1 MKNYIIEGDIDLY
14 AELYSSL
21 DNKNKD
27 TIEQIDDTNKNVCLI
42 TDEPL
47 EANSITLIC
56 NHKFNYVPLYKDLV
70 NHKRKFNTM
79 ESSGALKHGEIR
91 CPYCRHKQQ
100 FILPYY
106 EELGLPKVSGVNEVY
121 KYEPPAPSPY
131 YNNIKKCDFIET
143 FPFLQDVSA
152 ADNLVT
158 LSCKK
163 YAYKF
168 AGFEEGDEHS
178 EKYYCCEHKR
188 IVTKK
193 YKQDVRDKLKAAK
206 EAVKEAE
213 KKLKKAEALKAKAD
227 AIEQKKLLK
236 AETQSKSKINA
247 KSNVETQVENVYSDE
262 NTIVCVG
269 CQQYLVSGPRKGL
282 QCNLNIFLG
291 DRCKR
296 HYDKKT
302 S

>member
-1 MKNYIIEGDIDLY
+1 MLKNYIIEGDIDFY

-21 DNKNKD
+21 DNKDN
-27 TIEQIDDTNKNVCLI
+27 TNQCEEPDIYVCLI

-47 EANSITLIC
+47 EANSVTLTC

-70 NHKRKFNTM
+70 NHKKKFNTM
-79 ESSGALKHGEIR
+79 ESSGALNPGEIR
-91 CPYCRHKQQ
+91 CPYCRQKQQ
-100 FILPYY
+100 FVLPYY

-121 KYEPPAPSPY
+121 KYVPAPLYPSY
-131 YNNIKKCDFIET
+131 NNNIKKCEFISS

-152 ADNLVT
+152 ADNIVT

-163 YAYKF
+163 YGYKF

-178 EKYYCCEHKR
+178 DKYYCCEHKR
-188 IVTKK
+188 VINKK
-193 YKQDVRDKLKAAK
+193 HKQNVSDKLKAAK
-206 EAVKEAE
+206 EAE
-213 KKLKKAEALKAKAD
+213 KKLKKEEAIKAKAD
-227 AIEQKKLLK
+227 AMEEKKLLK
-236 AETQSKSKINA
+236 AESKANH
-247 KSNVETQVENVYSDE
+247 KSNVKVGENVYNDE

-282 QCNLNIFLG
+282 QCNLSVFQDN
-291 DRCKR
+291 RCKR

>member
-1 MKNYIIEGDIDLY
+1 MTKNYIIEGGIDFY

-21 DNKNKD
+21 DNKN
-27 TIEQIDDTNKNVCLI
+27 IENQIDETDKNVCLI
-42 TDEPL
+42 TDDPL
-47 EANSITLIC
+47 EAKSVTLTC

-79 ESSGALKHGEIR
+79 ESTGALKHGEIR

-106 EELGLPKVSGVNEVY
+106 AELGLPKVSGVNEVY
-121 KYEPPAPSPY
+121 KYEPPTPYPY
-131 YNNIKKCDFIET
+131 YNNIKKCDFVET

-163 YAYKF
+163 YGYKF
-168 AGFEEGDEHS
+168 AGFEDGDEHS

-188 IVTKK
+188 FITKQH
-193 YKQDVRDKLKAAK
+193 KQDVRDKLKAAK
-206 EAVKEAE
+206 EAE
-213 KKLKKAEALKAKAD
+213 KKLKKEEAIKAKEEAM
-227 AIEQKKLLK
+227 EQKKLLK
-236 AETQSKSKINA
+236 AESKSNDKS
-247 KSNVETQVENVYSDE
+247 KSNVKVSENVYSDE

-282 QCNLNIFLG
+282 QCNLNVFQD

>member
-1 MKNYIIEGDIDLY
+1 MMKNYIIEGDIDFY

-21 DNKNKD
+21 DNKNTTD
-27 TIEQIDDTNKNVCLI
+27 QVDDTNKNVCLI

-47 EANSITLIC
+47 EDNSITLTC
-56 NHKFNYVPLYKDLV
+56 NHKFNYIPLYKDLV

-79 ESSGALKHGEIR
+79 ESTGALKHGEIR

-106 EELGLPKVSGVNEVY
+106 PELGLSKVSGVNEPY
-121 KYEPPAPSPY
+121 KYVAEPVNTYS
-131 YNNIKKCDFIET
+131 NNIKKCDFIET

-152 ADNLVT
+152 ADNLVS
-158 LSCKK
+158 LPCKI
-163 YAYKF
+163 YGYKF

-178 EKYYCCEHKR
+178 EKFYCCKHKR
-188 IVTKK
+188 VVIKQH
-193 YKQDVRDKLKAAK
+193 KQDVRDKLKAD
-206 EAVKEAE
+206 KEAE
-213 KKLKKAEALKAKAD
+213 KKLKKEEALKAKAE
-227 AIEQKKLLK
+227 AMEQKKLINTNANTK
-236 AETQSKSKINA
+236 AKVKAIV
-247 KSNVETQVENVYSDE
+247 KVETPVDNVYSDE

-282 QCNLNIFLG
+282 QCNLSVFQDN
-291 DRCKR
+291 RCKR

>member
-1 MKNYIIEGDIDLY
+1 MTTKNYIIEGDIDFY

-21 DNKNKD
+21 DNKSTEN
-27 TIEQIDDTNKNVCLI
+27 QIDETDKNVCLI

-47 EANSITLIC
+47 EANSVTLIC
-56 NHKFNYVPLYKDLV
+56 NHKFNYIPLYKDLV

-79 ESSGALKHGEIR
+79 ESSGALTQGEIR
-91 CPYCRHKQQ
+91 CPYCRHKQK
-100 FILPYY
+100 FVLPYY

-121 KYEPPAPSPY
+121 KYEPPTPYHYPSY
-131 YNNIKKCDFIET
+131 YNIKKCDFVSS

-152 ADNLVT
+152 ADNIVT

-163 YAYKF
+163 YGYKF

-188 IVTKK
+188 VITKQH
-193 YKQDVRDKLKAAK
+193 KQDVRNKLKAA
-206 EAVKEAE
+206 KEAE
-213 KKLKKAEALKAKAD
+213 KKLKKDEAIKAKEEAM
-227 AIEQKKLLK
+227 EQKKLLK
-236 AETQSKSKINA
+236 AESKLNDKTKA
-247 KSNVETQVENVYSDE
+247 KSNVKISENVYSDE

-282 QCNLNIFLG
+282 QCNLSVFQG

>member
-1 MKNYIIEGDIDLY
+1 MLKNYIIEGDIDFY

-21 DNKNKD
+21 DNKDN
-27 TIEQIDDTNKNVCLI
+27 TNQCEEPDINVCLI

-47 EANSITLIC
+47 ETNSVTLTC

-70 NHKRKFNTM
+70 NHKKKFNTM

-100 FILPYY
+100 FVLPYY
-106 EELGLPKVSGVNEVY
+106 EELGLPKVSGVNEPY
-121 KYEPPAPSPY
+121 KYEPPPPAPY
-131 YNNIKKCDFIET
+131 YNNNIKKCEFVSS

-152 ADNLVT
+152 ADNIVT

-163 YAYKF
+163 YGYKF
-168 AGFEEGDEHS
+168 PGFEEGDEYTD
-178 EKYYCCEHKR
+178 KYYCCEHKR
-188 IVTKK
+188 VINKK
-193 YKQDVRDKLKAAK
+193 HKQNVSDKLKAAK
-206 EAVKEAE
+206 EAD
-213 KKLKKAEALKAKAD
+213 KKLKKEEAIKSKAD
-227 AIEQKKLLK
+227 AMEQKKLLK
-236 AETQSKSKINA
+236 ANA
-247 KSNVETQVENVYSDE
+247 KSNVKVIENVYNDE
-262 NTIVCVG
+262 NAIVCVG

-282 QCNLNIFLG
+282 QCNLSLFQDN
-291 DRCKR
+291 RCKR